1 MFQEQFELPHFIS
14 CTMWGHNQG
23 GPMNRGASSTVFA
36 LASTTKKVLL
46 ESPCT
51 ATRF

>member
-1 MFQEQFELPHFIS
+1 MSP
-14 CTMWGHNQG
+14 
-23 GPMNRGASSTVFA
+23 ASSTVFA

-51 ATRF
+51 VTLCQPKMSHAHELHLSRRVR